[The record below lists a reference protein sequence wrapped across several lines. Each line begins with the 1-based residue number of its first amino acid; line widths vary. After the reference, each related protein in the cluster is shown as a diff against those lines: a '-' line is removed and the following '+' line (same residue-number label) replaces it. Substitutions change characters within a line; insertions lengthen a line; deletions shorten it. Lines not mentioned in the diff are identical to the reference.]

1 MTYII
6 LPSKRFQKTANKYRK
21 GGKRRVLEMAMQA
34 IDLLA
39 LHDDRSLFLLGTRWR
54 DHALKGNKKGI
65 RELHLEQDEL
75 LLYSIDEELKVIKLL
90 DIVSHEEL
98 RKQ

>member
-6 LPSKRFQKTANKYRK
+6 VPTKPFTKAARKLRK
-21 GGKRRVLEMAMQA
+21 GGKKHLLALLAEV

-39 LHDDRSLFLLGTRWR
+39 IHDNRSLFMLSTRWR
-54 DHALKGNKKGI
+54 DHELKGNKKGI
-65 RELHLEQDEL
+65 RELHLNQDDL
-75 LLYSIDEELKVIKLL
+75 LLYDIDEAQQIIKLL
-90 DIVSHEEL
+90 DIVNHEEL